1 MPVFLLEEEL
11 LEFPPVHLA
20 ESDGLLAVG
29 GDLSINRL
37 LLAYHHGIFPWY
49 SADEPILW
57 YCPKNR
63 FVIYPSTFHA
73 SKSLQKIYN
82 KGTYTYTISQHFDA
96 VIQFC
101 SQINRKDQ
109 EGTWITDD
117 MITAYCTLF
126 NEGYALSVE
135 VWNENNQLVGGLYGV
150 KLNRFFAGESMFSI
164 ESNTSKLAMY
174 HLIQQDMIDL
184 IDCQF
189 HTDHLESLGGTYIPL
204 KTYLSTLNKLVK

>member
-20 ESDGLLAVG
+20 ELDGLLAVG

-37 LLAYHHGIFPWY
+37 LLAYRHGIFPWY

-63 FVIYPSTFHA
+63 FVIYPENFHA
-73 SKSLQKIYN
+73 SKSLQKLYHKGIYS
-82 KGTYTYTISQHFDA
+82 YTINQNFDA
-96 VIQFC
+96 VIRTC
-101 SQINRKDQ
+101 SQIYRKDQ
-109 EGTWITDD
+109 DGTWITDE
-117 MITAYCTLF
+117 MMQAYSKLF
-126 NEGYALSVE
+126 KEGYALSVE
-135 VWNENNQLVGGLYGV
+135 VWNHKKELVGGLYGV
-150 KLNRFFAGESMFSI
+150 QLNRFFAGESMFSK

-174 HLIQQDMIDL
+174 HLVQQGRIDL

-189 HTDHLESLGGTYIPL
+189 HTEHLESLGGIYIPL
-204 KTYLSTLNKLVK
+204 NTYLTTLNKLAI